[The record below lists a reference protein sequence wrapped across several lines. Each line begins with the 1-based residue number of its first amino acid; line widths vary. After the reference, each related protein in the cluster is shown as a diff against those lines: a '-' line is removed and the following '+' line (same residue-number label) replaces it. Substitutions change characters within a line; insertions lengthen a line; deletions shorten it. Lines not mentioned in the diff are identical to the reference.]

1 MGEPLGT
8 LACVCSCACARVQGY
23 YQETQE
29 PSLAFPRGLFFF
41 VFFFNLGPC
50 HRYPHQKEPCL
61 VKDLGTPTRC
71 CGPGRTPATDELGT
85 AWPRVHARMFVE

>member
-41 VFFFNLGPC
+41 VFFLIWG
-50 HRYPHQKEPCL
+50 H
-61 VKDLGTPTRC
+61 VTGTPTKRNL
-71 CGPGRTPATDELGT
+71 AL
-85 AWPRVHARMFVE
+85 